1 VDVLDSL
8 LSKSLLR
15 QADGGT
21 TSRLLMLETIREFAW
36 EQLAQ
41 GAEREAARRAHAA
54 YCLALAEE
62 AEPLL
67 AGPDQKVWRQ
77 RLEFEQDNLR
87 AALRWAIEE
96 HASTE
101 AQRLAGALRPFW
113 FARGD
118 WSEGRRWL
126 EEALAIHPGNPVAEA
141 VRAKALYGAGKLA
154 RFQGDFARA
163 RLLCEQSLN
172 LYRTLAD
179 LSGIVMVLVQL
190 VRIAT
195 FQEAHAGR
203 QTFLAEAAAL
213 VETLPNSV
221 VKADAYTDMVIAQ
234 TSAGAYPPE
243 GPHCLAESERIH
255 RALNNPAGLALVFAH
270 QANLA
275 VWDRD
280 YARAASRFD
289 EAERLAAD
297 LGDVRL
303 LSRIAMSH
311 VQLDILEGHLFAAR
325 RRINMIQSAVSRG
338 DHHVPVGLPMLAI
351 VLHKQ
356 G

>member
-1 VDVLDSL
+1 MLAHLRESPLHLLSRGPRDLPDRQQTLRRAIQWSYDLLDAKEQRAFRWLSVFVGGSTLAAALAVLGPSASVDVLDSL

-275 VWDRD
+275 V
-280 YARAASRFD
+280 
-289 EAERLAAD
+289 
-297 LGDVRL
+297 
-303 LSRIAMSH
+303 
-311 VQLDILEGHLFAAR
+311 
-325 RRINMIQSAVSRG
+325 
-338 DHHVPVGLPMLAI
+338 
-351 VLHKQ
+351 
-356 G
+356 